1 MVRAG
6 SAMISRNFQ
15 IGHYGGNGEF
25 PAALYG
31 DSPGNSL
38 LHNDVRQSPDRVTLG
53 TSGCDLSL

>member
-15 IGHYGGNGEF
+15 IRHYGGNGEF
-25 PAALYG
+25 PAALCG
-31 DSPGNSL
+31 DGPANSL
-38 LHNDVRQSPDRVTLG
+38 RLKHVPGSRDNVTSG